1 MFSMECQFCHT
12 EFNEAEGSCPSC
24 GLKVDNNRKL
34 IRLKK
39 FKESVLADECKAVK
53 KKLKLRGDLDLK
65 FYYCKKNRV
74 LAELKDLNQIT
85 SVDFDYLLVLV
96 RYQWKN
102 LNWTNRGCRVV
113 GFYDA
118 LLDRVHNV
126 CLTDKL
132 YLPDSYACFYSDNF
146 GYNICGFRLSTPETM
161 DQIKMDQ
168 IKGLRSFYEMKDPWD
183 LTNLD
188 EEVEAKKK
196 G

>member
-12 EFNEAEGSCPSC
+12 EFNEAEGCCPCC

-39 FKESVLADECKAVK
+39 FKESVLADECKAMK

-74 LAELKDLNQIT
+74 LAELKDLYQIA

-96 RYQWKN
+96 RYQWKD
-102 LNWTNRGCRVV
+102 LKWTYSGCRVV

-118 LLDRVHNV
+118 QLGRVHNV
-126 CLTDKL
+126 CLTNKL
-132 YLPDSYACFYSDNF
+132 YLPDSYACFYSYR
-146 GYNICGFRLSTPETM
+146 YNICGFQLSSTETM
-161 DQIKMDQ
+161 DQIE
-168 IKGLRSFYEMKDPWD
+168 GYRSFYEMKDPWD